1 MLQAMTPREKT
12 SEKSLLLTETLL
24 QLQIKKLQNLLKK
37 EVKVLHSGISL

>member
-12 SEKSLLLTETLL
+12 SEKSLLLTVTLL